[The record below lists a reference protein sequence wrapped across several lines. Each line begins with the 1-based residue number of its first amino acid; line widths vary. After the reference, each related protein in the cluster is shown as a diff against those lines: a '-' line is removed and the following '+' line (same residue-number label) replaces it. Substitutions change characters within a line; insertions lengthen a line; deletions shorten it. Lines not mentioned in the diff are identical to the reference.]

1 MSHRFFAAL
10 TQPQY
15 AETVSLAETL
25 GEPSRK
31 CPILSG
37 LPKRRRNSPLVST
50 DHFHG
55 YPRRMETI
63 GPPTRGEDGGK
74 TPGKK
79 GGPAMASKLSIS
91 KERTAEL
98 IKEFGKNDQDSGSA
112 EVQVAILSE
121 RIRNLT
127 EHLKTHKKDNHTR
140 RGLMMLIG
148 KRRGMLKY
156 IKERNIE
163 EYRELIKKLGIRD
176 NI

>member
-1 MSHRFFAAL
+1 
-10 TQPQY
+10 
-15 AETVSLAETL
+15 
-25 GEPSRK
+25 
-31 CPILSG
+31 
-37 LPKRRRNSPLVST
+37 
-50 DHFHG
+50 
-55 YPRRMETI
+55 
-63 GPPTRGEDGGK
+63 
-74 TPGKK
+74 
-79 GGPAMASKLSIS
+79 MASKLSIS

-98 IKEFGKNDQDSGSA
+98 IKEFGKNDQDYGSA